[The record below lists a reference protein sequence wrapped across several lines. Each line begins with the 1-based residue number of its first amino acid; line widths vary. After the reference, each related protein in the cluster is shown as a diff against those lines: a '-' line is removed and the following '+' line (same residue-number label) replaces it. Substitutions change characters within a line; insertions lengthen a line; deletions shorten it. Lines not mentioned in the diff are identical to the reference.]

1 MKKEYKWRWFR
12 AGRMAQVKLEKGED
26 VAHLAELDRK
36 HWLAISMPVDGVR
49 FDRRTLEL
57 MDTDGDGRVRT
68 PEVLAAIEFLK
79 EHEVDLDSLFNPSE
93 DDRNALADV
102 VSRMADLAKAA
113 PSEADEKA
121 MAAWVAEGE
130 KPEVKPLGGDTP
142 EAEAAL
148 AAVEGIV
155 DAYFTPGED
164 MPLVTDEPDKV
175 LPLAGDRINPKH
187 QEAILAFAEK
197 CAKKISG
204 GKDSIDR
211 MEWRRI
217 KAAFAPYRAWVAAK
231 PVMNAGAKAALEDE
245 ERVLRYKLN
254 LLELLENYV
263 NMKRLYSRDQL
274 AIFQTGVLRIDAKEM
289 NLCFHVDSEAAH
301 SALAERSNCCIL
313 YLKLSRKS
321 DGAERNVA
329 AVVTAGA
336 VGGLY
341 VGRNGVFYDRDGKD
355 WEAVVTKIVESQ
367 VSLREAFWAPWK
379 KLGEGISSTVKKFL
393 GDRQTAAQA
402 KLESGVKDSA
412 GSGAAMASSIAAVGI
427 GIGMAGAAV
436 ASIMAAVSGMTWWQI
451 AASVAVVVLA
461 VSLPSVIL
469 TWFKLRRRDIGAVLN
484 ASGWA
489 INRPMFF
496 SMSRARAFTKC
507 ARRFFRMIPL
517 AFAFAAVAASA
528 AYAAD
533 GEEGE
538 AKKKREWRNIS
549 PSTRIGGRM
558 VSPGYLV
565 GKIVLLD
572 CRDYGDPAQVEKL
585 KTLQSVWAT
594 YKTKPFVLLGSHR
607 GSAGADK
614 VKEVMAK
621 AGVTYPVYR
630 DAGLTTGEVD
640 GYKEIVYLV
649 NSINLR
655 VEYKGPDIH
664 KAQGGISSLI
674 LAEAVPPG
682 PQYYKALLRFELE
695 HMPGKAYLRLK
706 AFRENHPKEAARF
719 NDDWL
724 KLSTDDDVRELA
736 QLVEISRLVKDR
748 DRTTATSKR
757 ITPGMIEDAID
768 RYSPLKSNKNP
779 AFAQEAKNALAELK
793 WAAASIAE
801 KKK

>member
-1 MKKEYKWRWFR
+1 
-12 AGRMAQVKLEKGED
+12 
-26 VAHLAELDRK
+26 
-36 HWLAISMPVDGVR
+36 
-49 FDRRTLEL
+49 
-57 MDTDGDGRVRT
+57 
-68 PEVLAAIEFLK
+68 
-79 EHEVDLDSLFNPSE
+79 
-93 DDRNALADV
+93 
-102 VSRMADLAKAA
+102 
-113 PSEADEKA
+113 
-121 MAAWVAEGE
+121 
-130 KPEVKPLGGDTP
+130 
-142 EAEAAL
+142 
-148 AAVEGIV
+148 
-155 DAYFTPGED
+155 
-164 MPLVTDEPDKV
+164 
-175 LPLAGDRINPKH
+175 
-187 QEAILAFAEK
+187 
-197 CAKKISG
+197 
-204 GKDSIDR
+204 
-211 MEWRRI
+211 
-217 KAAFAPYRAWVAAK
+217 
-231 PVMNAGAKAALEDE
+231 
-245 ERVLRYKLN
+245 
-254 LLELLENYV
+254 
-263 NMKRLYSRDQL
+263 
-274 AIFQTGVLRIDAKEM
+274 
-289 NLCFHVDSEAAH
+289 
-301 SALAERSNCCIL
+301 
-313 YLKLSRKS
+313 
-321 DGAERNVA
+321 
-329 AVVTAGA
+329 
-336 VGGLY
+336 
-341 VGRNGVFYDRDGKD
+341 
-355 WEAVVTKIVESQ
+355 
-367 VSLREAFWAPWK
+367 
-379 KLGEGISSTVKKFL
+379 
-393 GDRQTAAQA
+393 
-402 KLESGVKDSA
+402 
-412 GSGAAMASSIAAVGI
+412 
-427 GIGMAGAAV
+427 
-436 ASIMAAVSGMTWWQI
+436 
-451 AASVAVVVLA
+451 
-461 VSLPSVIL
+461 
-469 TWFKLRRRDIGAVLN
+469 
-484 ASGWA
+484 
-489 INRPMFF
+489 
-496 SMSRARAFTKC
+496 
-507 ARRFFRMIPL
+507 MIPL

-594 YKTKPFVLLGSHR
+594 HKTKPFVLLGSHR

-706 AFRENHPKEAARF
+706 AFRENYPKEAARF